1 MPVNKIKN
9 MYVHEIFERV
19 AEAPNRKEKIA
30 VLRSYN
36 TRALRDVLKGAF
48 DDSVQFNLPKGIPPY
63 TEGSRQSPGST
74 LKKQCKKFRHFQ
86 ATNAKPKAT
95 PKIEQIFVGMLESLH
110 PEEAMIVLYMK
121 DKDLGGRYKGL
132 TKKLASD
139 AFPGLINQ

>member
-1 MPVNKIKN
+1 MQGQ
-9 MYVHEIFERV
+9 R
-19 AEAPNRKEKIA
+19 RKRTS
-30 VLRSYN
+30 RSPS
-36 TRALRDVLKGAF
+36 KGPQPLSWCKAF
-48 DDSVQFNLPKGIPPY
+48 LSGKCRNQNCPFP
-63 TEGSRQSPGST
+63 
-74 LKKQCKKFRHFQ
+74 HFDQ
-86 ATNAKPKAT
+86 ATVDKTREGFARQRHIANLKPKAT